1 MSKVM
6 QNRPKVTNVGG
17 NRFLENPTILVEK
30 LYLPLVLAALST
42 WQGSRLYLALDTT
55 ILWD

>member
-1 MSKVM
+1 M
-6 QNRPKVTNVGG
+6 
-17 NRFLENPTILVEK
+17 LVEK

-55 ILWD
+55 ILWDPILHDPSVSLLLWPCGPTALER